1 MRKQILAGALAL
13 VVAGP
18 TAALAQNDPVSGAA
32 RGVEQG
38 GTTGGPVGAIIGG
51 AAGAVGG
58 AANMVLGPPP
68 AEVRTYVMR
77 ERVPSV
83 AVEERVVV
91 GQPLPPR
98 VRLHTV
104 RGHDA
109 YSYAVVNER
118 HVVVDPRTRQ
128 VIEIYE

>member
-1 MRKQILAGALAL
+1 MMRKAILAAAM
-13 VVAGP
+13 VAAFGP
-18 TAALAQNDPVSGAA
+18 TLAMAQNDPVSGAA
-32 RGVEQG
+32 IGADRGA
-38 GTTGGPVGAIIGG
+38 TTGGPVGAIVGG

-68 AEVRTYVMR
+68 PEVRTYVMR

-98 VRLHTV
+98 VPLQSVPR
-104 RGHDA
+104 HDA

-118 HVVVDPRTRQ
+118 HVIVDPRTRR
-128 VIEIYE
+128 VIQIYE

>member
-1 MRKQILAGALAL
+1 MRKQVLA
-13 VVAGP
+13 VAMAAAVLGP
-18 TAALAQNDPVSGAA
+18 GVALAQNDPVSGTA
-32 RGVEQG
+32 RGIEHG
-38 GTTGGPVGAIIGG
+38 ATTGGPVGAIVGG
-51 AAGAVGG
+51 AAGAVSGT
-58 AANMVLGPPP
+58 ANMLLGPPP

-83 AVEERVVV
+83 AVEERIVV

-98 VRLHTV
+98 VKLHTV

-109 YSYAVVNER
+109 YSYAIVNEQR
-118 HVVVDPRTRQ
+118 VVVDPRTRR

>member
-1 MRKQILAGALAL
+1 MRTKVLLGALAL
-13 VVAGP
+13 MVAVP
-18 TAALAQNDPVSGAA
+18 SMATAQNDPVSGAA
-32 RGVEQG
+32 IGAERGA
-38 GTTGGPVGAIIGG
+38 TTGGPIGAIVGG

-91 GQPLPPR
+91 GEPLPPR
-98 VRLHTV
+98 VKLHGV

-109 YSYAVVNER
+109 YAYAVVNER
-118 HVVVDPRTRQ
+118 RVVVDPRTRR